1 MSGENEFK
9 GYSANVGVD
18 INFSKKLYASVRIA
32 GSYNKTDSFNLV
44 NPYSYASSTNRGYIV
59 IKSRWLFILFTRIW
73 VVTYSIS

>member
-44 NPYSYASSTNRGYIV
+44 NPYSYASNTNRGHIV
-59 IKSRWLFILFTRIW
+59 IK
-73 VVTYSIS
+73 